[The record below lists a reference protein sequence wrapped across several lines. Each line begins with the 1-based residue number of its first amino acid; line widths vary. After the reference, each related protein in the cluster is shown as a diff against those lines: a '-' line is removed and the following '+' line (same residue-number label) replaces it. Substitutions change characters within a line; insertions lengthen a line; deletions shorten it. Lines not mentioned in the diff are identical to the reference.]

1 MNQHQLRSR
10 NFILDLALLVDF
22 GLFLEVAQ
30 VRYRLLALHGPLE
43 VLLLGSVMRTQ
54 IQVMQKGIAL
64 VPHIDKR
71 RVEAGQY
78 LSDSA
83 QEYISNQVR
92 FVSGIAVQ
100 LDELPV
106 L

>member
-1 MNQHQLRSR
+1 
-10 NFILDLALLVDF
+10 
-22 GLFLEVAQ
+22 
-30 VRYRLLALHGPLE
+30 
-43 VLLLGSVMRTQ
+43 
-54 IQVMQKGIAL
+54 MQKGIAL
-64 VPHIDKR
+64 MPHINKR